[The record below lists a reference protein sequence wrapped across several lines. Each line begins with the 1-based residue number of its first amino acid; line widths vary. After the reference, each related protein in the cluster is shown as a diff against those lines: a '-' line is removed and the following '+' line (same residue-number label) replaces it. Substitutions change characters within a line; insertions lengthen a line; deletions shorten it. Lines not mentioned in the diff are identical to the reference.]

1 VDAVF
6 GFSNSSFINIKARG
20 VPESDITLMMMSD
33 YGVQLY
39 GNVVMVSPKMMADN
53 PEAVRRFLKALTR
66 SIKDVVK
73 SPDGAIDSVIKRND
87 VAKREVELER
97 LKMTLDMNV
106 TTPWAKTNGVGGIDP
121 ARWAAAL
128 DQIGLTFQFKDKA
141 KAGAAFVDTFLPPA
155 AERKFD

>member
-1 VDAVF
+1 
-6 GFSNSSFINIKARG
+6 
-20 VPESDITLMMMSD
+20 
-33 YGVQLY
+33 VQLY
-39 GNVVMVSPKMMADN
+39 GNVVMVSPKMMAEN
-53 PEAVRRFLKALTR
+53 PEAVRRFLRALTR

-106 TTPWAKTNGVGGIDP
+106 ATPWAKANGVGGIDT

-128 DQIGLTFQFKDKA
+128 DQIGLTFQFKDKV
-141 KAGAAFVDTFLPPA
+141 KAGAAFVDTFLPAA